1 MVHVSSSLYCVN
13 IAFTH
18 STTFGVVSH
27 PFYLNFFLVLAMFL
41 NLYLAWKWAELR
53 YILMSLFCSFWTIV
67 LVKLVLLRLLL
78 CSLLMLLGD
87 TGHYPEWDED
97 HPIHFV
103 GHSAG
108 AQVIRVL
115 QQMLAD
121 KVGLNGFV

>member
-1 MVHVSSSLYCVN
+1 
-13 IAFTH
+13 
-18 STTFGVVSH
+18 
-27 PFYLNFFLVLAMFL
+27 
-41 NLYLAWKWAELR
+41 
-53 YILMSLFCSFWTIV
+53 
-67 LVKLVLLRLLL
+67 
-78 CSLLMLLGD
+78 MLLGD

-121 KVGLNGFV
+121 KVGINGFM